1 MEKRMQVSRGWNQ
14 IRESFWKVTYSR
26 WMLGISTL
34 FFKYCHVC
42 FQKTKITEWQT
53 GFKYSPMK
61 FQQNRRLTRAADLR
75 RAAAAAVANDG
86 HHPCAE
92 AGASLLAAAAHRAQ
106 RRVWLAAV
114 CALLGVDLSA
124 HAGTLQHAAAHGR
137 SHLPTGE
144 RRRSVTLW
152 PGVFDRCCY

>member
-1 MEKRMQVSRGWNQ
+1 MSASKKLTWSK
-14 IRESFWKVTYSR
+14 IFSFKF
-26 WMLGISTL
+26 
-34 FFKYCHVC
+34 FFKIQSYE
-42 FQKTKITEWQT
+42 IPANPW
-53 GFKYSPMK
+53 
-61 FQQNRRLTRAADLR
+61 NRRLTGAADLR
-75 RAAAAAVANDG
+75 RAAAATVTNDG
-86 HHPCAE
+86 HHPRAE